1 MVSAWSVFSV
11 GVASGGGAESA
22 LGLVGATFAAGDGV
36 LAGLA
41 SDLAPDLAPD
51 FGVETVSILWGGA
64 GVGFGLA
71 GMADLGDKVDAG
83 AFLGVGVPSCL
94 LAASG
99 FLAGFCGAAGGL
111 VAGAAS

>member
-1 MVSAWSVFSV
+1 MGLMVSAWSVFSV

-22 LGLVGATFAAGDGV
+22 LGLVGATVAAGAGV

-41 SDLAPDLAPD
+41 SDLAPD
-51 FGVETVSILWGGA
+51 FGVETASVLWGGA

-71 GMADLGDKVDAG
+71 GMVDSADNVDA
-83 AFLGVGVPSCL
+83 AAVLGVGAPSCL

-99 FLAGFCGAAGGL
+99 IFAGFCGAVGGL
-111 VAGAAS
+111 VVGGAS

>member
-1 MVSAWSVFSV
+1 MGLMVSAWSVFSV

-22 LGLVGATFAAGDGV
+22 LGLVGATVAAGAGV

-41 SDLAPDLAPD
+41 SDLAPD
-51 FGVETVSILWGGA
+51 FGVETASVLWGGA

-83 AFLGVGVPSCL
+83 AFLGVGAPSCL

-99 FLAGFCGAAGGL
+99 IFAGFCGAVGGL
-111 VAGAAS
+111 VVGGAS